1 MKKFMKYEIK
11 GTYKF
16 ILGLLAIIILASSI
30 IQFNILNQVN
40 NMGSNQSSLLAF
52 LVLLS
57 VLVLFGA
64 FIVLLFYLINSFR
77 KELYEDRG
85 YLTFTLPLTGNQI
98 VGSKMII
105 AIMWSGV
112 VGFVTVAYNAILYLI
127 LFSNEYMN
135 EIASGILAEIN
146 INFFVALFTSLVSSI
161 VTILIIYFSISL
173 SKVSIKNKKIG
184 GFWFIL
190 FLIISGAANYITN
203 LLGNILP
210 YYLNLETLKIA
221 TISNVQEALNAGM
234 FQFSFGM
241 SNSAFSAVFPG
252 YLNIPSFIGQIL
264 FGVLFFIGTGYLL
277 EKRIEL

>member
-252 YLNIPSFIGQIL
+252 YLNIPSFIGKIL

>member
-40 NMGSNQSSLLAF
+40 NMGSDQSSLLAF

-98 VGSKMII
+98 VGSKMIT

-221 TISNVQEALNAGM
+221 TIGNVQEALNVGM
-234 FQFSFGM
+234 LQFSFGM
-241 SNSAFSAVFPG
+241 NNSAFSAVFPG

>member
-40 NMGSNQSSLLAF
+40 NMGSDQSSLLAF

-221 TISNVQEALNAGM
+221 TIGNVQEALNVGM
-234 FQFSFGM
+234 LQFSFGM
-241 SNSAFSAVFPG
+241 NNSAFSAVFPG

>member
-40 NMGSNQSSLLAF
+40 NMGSDQSSLLAF

-146 INFFVALFTSLVSSI
+146 INFFVALFISLVSSI

-221 TISNVQEALNAGM
+221 TIGNVQEALNAGM

-241 SNSAFSAVFPG
+241 NNSAFSAVFPG

>member
-40 NMGSNQSSLLAF
+40 NMGSDQSSLLAF

-146 INFFVALFTSLVSSI
+146 INFFVALFISLVSSI

-221 TISNVQEALNAGM
+221 TIGNVQEALNVGM
-234 FQFSFGM
+234 LQFSFGM
-241 SNSAFSAVFPG
+241 NNSAFSAVFPG